1 MDYDKNP
8 KASTGAFELA
18 YKGTPVKTDKP
29 TTSNDYTSREKG
41 IRQSAL
47 KEDMKKTKPAPALLI
62 KDIGYGMR
70 QTLEDL
76 LGILKKEMR
85 KREKNKKQ
93 SIATIASFTAIK
105 IDQSVETITS
115 KTVME
120 TQTESKVKIIEF
132 DSENNLISSYHI
144 KSGKNMKNEETNTV
158 KYSKD
163 YILNL
168 LRKKV
173 IK

>member
-1 MDYDKNP
+1 MDYEKNP

-18 YKGTPVKTDKP
+18 YKGTPVLKTDRP
-29 TTSNDYTSREKG
+29 TTSNEYASSSEKG
-41 IRQSAL
+41 PSAL
-47 KEDMKKTKPAPALLI
+47 KEDKKKSKPAPALLI

-76 LGILKKEMR
+76 LGILRKEMQ
-85 KREKNKKQ
+85 KRQKNKKQ
-93 SIATIASFTAIK
+93 SIATIASFTTIK
-105 IDQSVETITS
+105 INQSVETITS
-115 KTVME
+115 KTGMV
-120 TQTESKVKIIEF
+120 TQTESKIKIIEF
-132 DSENNLISSYHI
+132 DSQNNLISSYHI